1 VGQAGK
7 YYIIHGS
14 DELRRTRLLDQM
26 RGDLRG
32 DAAVGDLN
40 TSVFDGRQVSMG
52 ELRHVCDSSPF
63 FADRRMVIVHGLL
76 SRLATER
83 RGKDQEQSQGEEPSW
98 KRGFVKELLDY
109 LPKLPE
115 TTRLLFVE
123 NKALDDSHPV
133 VKFAESQGE
142 GKGAY
147 IRLYQ
152 APEEKDLPD
161 WIQQQVE
168 EKGGRISQDG
178 ALFLA
183 ELVGSDLRLLESEV
197 DKLLSY
203 VNGRPVTKTD
213 VEILVSRARE
223 TNVFDL
229 VGCLGRRQTDRA
241 LKLLHG
247 LLDDGEPALV
257 ILSMVARQV
266 RLLIQVSALRTL
278 GLVEGDMARRLG
290 LQPWLPRRLLAQ
302 AQNFSMADLEAAH
315 QLLVETDRSIKT
327 GQMEDV
333 LALDLLVVD
342 LTRD

>member
-1 VGQAGK
+1 
-7 YYIIHGS
+7 
-14 DELRRTRLLDQM
+14 
-26 RGDLRG
+26 
-32 DAAVGDLN
+32 
-40 TSVFDGRQVSMG
+40 
-52 ELRHVCDSSPF
+52 
-63 FADRRMVIVHGLL
+63 
-76 SRLATER
+76 
-83 RGKDQEQSQGEEPSW
+83 
-98 KRGFVKELLDY
+98 
-109 LPKLPE
+109 
-115 TTRLLFVE
+115 
-123 NKALDDSHPV
+123 
-133 VKFAESQGE
+133 
-142 GKGAY
+142 
-147 IRLYQ
+147 
-152 APEEKDLPD
+152 
-161 WIQQQVE
+161 
-168 EKGGRISQDG
+168 
-178 ALFLA
+178 
-183 ELVGSDLRLLESEV
+183 VGSDLRLLESEV